1 MRIWRNRQTRMVQV
15 HVSIA
20 LMQVQ
25 LLLSA
30 PNGTNPNLVPIGE
43 GFGFVLLFACPD
55 FNAKIDSRFY
65 NGTHKLRQEVC
76 FSLPDFVY
84 MLYILL

>member
-55 FNAKIDSRFY
+55 FNAKIEIRIRY
-65 NGTHKLRQEVC
+65 NKLRKNK
-76 FSLPDFVY
+76 
-84 MLYILL
+84 MA

>member
-1 MRIWRNRQTRMVQV
+1 MRIWLNRQTRMVQV

-30 PNGTNPNLVPIGE
+30 PQNEDTQLGVLVLFWNVRITGVEGECPI
-43 GFGFVLLFACPD
+43 VVT
-55 FNAKIDSRFY
+55 RR
-65 NGTHKLRQEVC
+65 TR
-76 FSLPDFVY
+76 
-84 MLYILL
+84 

>member
-1 MRIWRNRQTRMVQV
+1 MVQV

-55 FNAKIDSRFY
+55 FKQIS
-65 NGTHKLRQEVC
+65 KKPIQQ
-76 FSLPDFVY
+76 
-84 MLYILL
+84 